1 MSAKSAGG
9 EQSEGAND
17 QEDDSSRHVAYPH
30 HPDDRLA
37 CNKRDYCAAD
47 CRALIHDQK
56 SFLRAQFRGPLCSR
70 TSYGGRSIFHIIL
83 SLGITANQFEKR
95 HGTGL
100 VKSRCRVTPP
110 KIHSLS
116 LVRPY
121 APATIILLP

>member
-47 CRALIHDQK
+47 CRALIHDRK

-70 TSYGGRSIFHIIL
+70 TS
-83 SLGITANQFEKR
+83 
-95 HGTGL
+95 L
-100 VKSRCRVTPP
+100 VGDRYFTLFYR
-110 KIHSLS
+110 L
-116 LVRPY
+116 
-121 APATIILLP
+121 AA